1 MQTATGHS
9 SHGLGVP
16 SADPQTPDRWQMRFT
31 QNPDVSWTTLDGE
44 TILLNLENGF
54 YYTLNRVGNAIWE
67 QLSGAPSLDEIRAT
81 LYARFDVDEAVI
93 REDLNAL
100 IDQLCHEGLI
110 AEEKR

>member
-1 MQTATGHS
+1 VQTATGHS

-16 SADPQTPDRWQMRFT
+16 STDPQTPDKWQMKFAR
-31 QNPDVSWTTLDGE
+31 NPDISWTTLDGE

-54 YYTLNRVGNAIWE
+54 YYTLNRVSSVIWE
-67 QLSGAPSLDEIRAT
+67 QLSGAPSLDDILAT
-81 LYARFDVDEAVI
+81 LHARFDVDEAVI

-110 AEEKR
+110 AEEER